1 MNGKVIQA
9 SVFGA
14 TTLGIGFG
22 ALMDVPDFAAWTL
35 LSIGVAALVA
45 SLAYWIGSA
54 EKAR

>member
-22 ALMDVPDFAAWTL
+22 ALMDVPDFGAWAL
-35 LSIGVAALVA
+35 VGIGVVALVA

-54 EKAR
+54 EKAQ